1 MNLSAESQN
10 WSKEIRLDNRI
21 SKLEN
26 AMAPK
31 ELKHVMLA
39 GIERTEQEVVE
50 RYCAENGLDTDEFK
64 NKDDYMI
71 VWLAPLKRDS

>member
-1 MNLSAESQN
+1 MKKMNLSAESQN
-10 WSKEIRLDNRI
+10 WSKEMRLDNRI

-39 GIERTEQEVVE
+39 GDRANRTRGCRAVL
-50 RYCAENGLDTDEFK
+50 C
-64 NKDDYMI
+64 
-71 VWLAPLKRDS
+71 

>member
-1 MNLSAESQN
+1 
-10 WSKEIRLDNRI
+10 
-21 SKLEN
+21 
-26 AMAPK
+26 MAPK

-50 RYCAENGLDTDEFK
+50 QYCAENGLDTDEFK

-71 VWLAPLKRDS
+71 VWLAPLTRDS